1 MRSTGRRPSV
11 VAMTSELV
19 IADLDQGG
27 APMIGAPLAI
37 GVVGGLVYLV
47 RSRRRSDRDEMGDQG
62 GEE

>member
-1 MRSTGRRPSV
+1 
-11 VAMTSELV
+11 MTTELV